1 MKKSRRATVYFDPS
15 VHRNLRVRAAES
27 GRSISDI
34 VNVIAAQ
41 TLGLKP
47 ETSQYEQDPPQVG
60 YVREPDPVIQKI
72 MERVELLEATLGIS
86 KGLTDMETGTDV
98 SKREAIEKRS
108 RQEPTRH
115 LSLNDAIE
123 LISVHLDDLRNM
135 CVKSLSIFGS
145 LARGEFGPGSDI
157 DLLVEFSEPVG
168 FFRLIELKQY
178 LERLFEREVDLATP
192 DALRP
197 EIKDQILKEAI
208 RAA

>member
-1 MKKSRRATVYFDPS
+1 MKNSRRATVYFDPS
-15 VHRNLRVRAAES
+15 VHKSLRVRAAES

-34 VNVIAAQ
+34 VNTITAQ
-41 TLGLKP
+41 VLGGKP
-47 ETSQYEQDPPQVG
+47 ETSQHEQGPSPVG
-60 YVREPDPVIQKI
+60 YVREPDPVIQKLV
-72 MERVELLEATLGIS
+72 ERVELLEATLGIS
-86 KGLTDMETGTDV
+86 KGLTDMESGTVV
-98 SKREAIEKRS
+98 SK
-108 RQEPTRH
+108 RH

-123 LISVHLDDLRNM
+123 LISVHLGDLRNM

-178 LERLFEREVDLATP
+178 LERLFERDVDLATP

>member
-1 MKKSRRATVYFDPS
+1 MKNSRRATVYFDPS
-15 VHRNLRVRAAES
+15 VHKSLRVRAAES

-34 VNVIAAQ
+34 VNTITAQ
-41 TLGLKP
+41 VLGGKP
-47 ETSQYEQDPPQVG
+47 ETSQHEQGPSPVG
-60 YVREPDPVIQKI
+60 YVREPDPVIQKLV
-72 MERVELLEATLGIS
+72 ERVELLEATLGIS
-86 KGLTDMETGTDV
+86 KGLTDMESGTVV
-98 SKREAIEKRS
+98 SK
-108 RQEPTRH
+108 RH

-123 LISVHLDDLRNM
+123 HISVHLGDLRNM

-178 LERLFEREVDLATP
+178 LERLFERDVDLATP

>member
-1 MKKSRRATVYFDPS
+1 MKNSRRATVYFDPS
-15 VHRNLRVRAAES
+15 VHKSLRVSAAES

-34 VNVIAAQ
+34 VNTITAQ
-41 TLGLKP
+41 ILGGKP
-47 ETSQYEQDPPQVG
+47 ETSQHEQGPSPVG
-60 YVREPDPVIQKI
+60 YVREPDPVIQKLV
-72 MERVELLEATLGIS
+72 ERVELLEATLGIS
-86 KGLTDMETGTDV
+86 KGLTDMESGTVV
-98 SKREAIEKRS
+98 SK
-108 RQEPTRH
+108 RH

-123 LISVHLDDLRNM
+123 LISVHLGDLRNM

-178 LERLFEREVDLATP
+178 LERLFERDVDLATP